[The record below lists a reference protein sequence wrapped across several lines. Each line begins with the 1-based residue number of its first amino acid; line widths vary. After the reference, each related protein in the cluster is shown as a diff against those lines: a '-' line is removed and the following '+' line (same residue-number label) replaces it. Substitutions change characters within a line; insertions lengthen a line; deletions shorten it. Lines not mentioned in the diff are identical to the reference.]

1 MRSFDEGRDVGLTT
15 VILSIN
21 GIKHRLAIRENETL
35 LEVLRERIGI
45 TGAKKGCDV
54 GECGTC
60 TVIVDGEPTLSCI
73 TLAVEMEGMQ
83 ITTIEGL
90 AQDSKLHPIQAAFH
104 EHGAVQCGFCT
115 PGMIMSAKAL
125 LDKNPTPTEY
135 EVRRAISG
143 NSCRCTGYAKPVKA
157 ILAVANTG
165 SAGQDPIKRTEE

>member
-1 MRSFDEGRDVGLTT
+1 MPNVNFVVNGTQHQLDV
-15 VILSIN
+15 
-21 GIKHRLAIRENETL
+21 KDNETL
-35 LEVLRERIGI
+35 LELLRERLGL

-73 TLAVEMEGMQ
+73 TLAVEMGGKA

-90 AQDSKLHPIQAAFH
+90 AQGGELHPLQKAFH

-115 PGMIMSAKAL
+115 PGMIMSGKVL
-125 LDKNPTPTEY
+125 LDKNPKPTEQ

-143 NSCRCTGYAKPVKA
+143 NSCRCTGYDKPVKA
-157 ILAVANTG
+157 ILAA
-165 SAGQDPIKRTEE
+165 AEADIQ